1 MKKIIIAID
10 GLSGCGKSSTA
21 KSVAKALKYAYIDSG
36 AMYRAVTLHFL
47 KSGTKL
53 INSED
58 IHQSLESIQLEFR
71 MLGDDN
77 NQRIFLNGNDVE
89 DEIRDMEVSALVS
102 EVSKIK
108 SVREKLVAIQRNLG
122 ESRGIVMDGRDIGTV
137 VFPSAELKVF
147 MIADLKVRA
156 ERRLKELHDKG
167 KSAVLEEI
175 ARNLE
180 ERDHMDASRK
190 ESPLTKATDAVEM
203 DTSHLT
209 FDDQVEKILDLA
221 RERIN

>member
-1 MKKIIIAID
+1 
-10 GLSGCGKSSTA
+10 
-21 KSVAKALKYAYIDSG
+21 
-36 AMYRAVTLHFL
+36 
-47 KSGTKL
+47 
-53 INSED
+53 
-58 IHQSLESIQLEFR
+58 
-71 MLGDDN
+71 
-77 NQRIFLNGNDVE
+77 
-89 DEIRDMEVSALVS
+89 
-102 EVSKIK
+102 
-108 SVREKLVAIQRNLG
+108 
-122 ESRGIVMDGRDIGTV
+122 MDGRDIGTV

-190 ESPLTKATDAVEM
+190 ESPLTKASDAVEM